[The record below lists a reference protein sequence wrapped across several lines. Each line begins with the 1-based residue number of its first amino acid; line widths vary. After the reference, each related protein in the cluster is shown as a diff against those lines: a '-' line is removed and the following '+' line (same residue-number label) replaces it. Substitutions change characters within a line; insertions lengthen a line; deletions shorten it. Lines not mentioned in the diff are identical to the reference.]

1 MTGHPCTSFQM
12 LLSSSELRSS
22 SWLKGLQW
30 GKTAQ
35 VLLMHLLIF
44 GSFDPISLGERKLR
58 LGKRIGFKSFF
69 LTDAALRP
77 PWADDTWYGRHL
89 TLASC

>member
-1 MTGHPCTSFQM
+1 VTGHPCISSQT
-12 LLSSSELRSS
+12 LLSSGSGSG

-30 GKTAQ
+30 GETAQ
-35 VLLMHLLIF
+35 AILMHLLIF
-44 GSFDPISLGERKLR
+44 DSFDLISLGERKLR

-77 PWADDTWYGRHL
+77 PWDDDTWY
-89 TLASC
+89 TASI